1 MHLSSSYPTDLV
13 DEVTNE
19 TFDIAKGVYALAY
32 ADNSIDDL
40 SFLDDRFK
48 VNNRLRST
56 ATRFVSNKKNPCD
69 FYIDFNPAVWD
80 LIKQSR
86 GETKATT
93 EFHRICSVALKL
105 LKYSC
110 SI

>member
-48 VNNRLRST
+48 VNNRLRRV
-56 ATRFVSNKKNPCD
+56 AARFVFSRTSPD
-69 FYIDFNPAVWD
+69 TFYIDFNPAVWD
-80 LIKQSR
+80 SIKGKT
-86 GETKATT
+86 GEVETT
-93 EFHRICSVALKL
+93 SVFYDTCSNALQF
-105 LKYSC
+105 LKDSC